1 MSVDLSSIGQYST
14 SSQRSSQVWHT
25 LCARIRKS
33 DLPILN
39 NKLQVS
45 GFKTFSE
52 FVNAWIKG
60 EYPKVANN
68 EQVEKMLIRLRESDV
83 KDPISGKFSPTFY
96 RTIDRQDMLNDLLKK
111 YIYKKH
117 AKDLVSYF
125 DRYCEVFFTNP
136 ELIRSESGHK
146 RAWICDA
153 MRRFGEYYDRKF
165 NNPQLKILISEIIQ
179 RYEINKK
186 MRMHDRLWLTDEDY
200 LAKMIHLIIS
210 EIGGEIGILIKFALY
225 TGLRGEEITYV
236 HKTEICNNLF
246 GCNCSKLHVIDKKN
260 GYSVIIINRIVG
272 QKHCYFAI
280 VFTKLWLEFRAL
292 SKIEYEQRK
301 VAHGLLK
308 NLTDGQVSFM
318 DLRKFHYNVLCR
330 SEMKESGAEVL
341 EGRSKSVSAKH
352 YLLNEIDKMTEQYHN
367 AWKKL

>member
-1 MSVDLSSIGQYST
+1 LSSIVQYST
-14 SSQRSSQVWHT
+14 SSQHSSQVWHT
-25 LCARIRKS
+25 ICARIRKS

-45 GFKTFSE
+45 GFKTFNE

-60 EYPKVANN
+60 EYPKIANN
-68 EQVEKMLIRLRESDV
+68 EQVEKMLIRLRESDI

-111 YIYKKH
+111 YVYKKH
-117 AKDLVSYF
+117 AKDLVGYF
-125 DRYCEVFFTNP
+125 DRYCEFFFTNP

-153 MRRFGEYYDRKF
+153 MRRFGEYYDRRF
-165 NNPQLKILISEIIQ
+165 NDPQLKMLISEIIQ

-200 LAKMIHLIIS
+200 LAKMIHLVLTIS
-210 EIGGEIGILIKFALY
+210 GEIGILIKFALY

-246 GCNCSKLHVIDKKN
+246 DCNCSKLHVIEKKN

-272 QKHCYFAI
+272 QKHCYFTI

-292 SKIEYEQRK
+292 SKVEYEQRK

-308 NLTDGQVSFM
+308 SLTDGQVSFM

-341 EGRSKSVSAKH
+341 EGRARSVSAKH

-367 AWKKL
+367 AWEKL